1 MNTGDWLVQY
11 ATELKLGSTLGLL
24 VLLAAAQSRWPKR
37 GDAGWPRWRTN
48 LTLTVVANLTLK
60 LLVPV
65 SMAAAAL
72 WAQTHGIGLFNQWD
86 LTPGARGPVFL
97 ASLALLDLAIY
108 WQHRLF
114 HVVPWLW
121 RVHRVHHAD
130 AGFDVSLGLRFHPL
144 EIVPSALFKLAVV
157 VALGVTPVAAVSYEL
172 LLLAMSLFS
181 HTDLALPTRADAI
194 LRSVLVTPDFHRV
207 HHSVHRR
214 ETDSNYGNWLTL
226 WDRLFRSYIAQ
237 PRDGHPGMRI
247 GLEPF
252 HSPRW
257 QTLRQALMLPFVAT
271 PKSPDS
277 PTKPPLP
284 PELSDA

>member
-1 MNTGDWLVQY
+1 MSTSDWLLQC
-11 ATELKLGSTLGLL
+11 ATELKLGSTLALL
-24 VLLAAAQSRWPKR
+24 ALLAAAQLLWPKR
-37 GDAGWPRWRTN
+37 GDANWPRWRTN
-48 LTLTVVANLTLK
+48 LALTLAANLTLK

-72 WAQTHGIGLFNQWD
+72 WAQTHGIGLFNQLN
-86 LTPGARGPVFL
+86 LTSEASVPVFL

-144 EIVPSALFKLAVV
+144 EIVPSALFKLAVAI
-157 VALGVTPVAAVSYEL
+157 ALGITPVAAVSYEL

-181 HTDLALPTRADAI
+181 HTDLALPARVDAI

-207 HHSVHRR
+207 HHSVHRP

-237 PRDGHPGMRI
+237 PRDGHPSMRI
-247 GLEPF
+247 GLEEF

-271 PKSPDS
+271 PTTPDS
-277 PTKPPLP
+277 PTKPTPP